1 MIETRKT
8 EQRRL
13 HPRLASGR
21 DKTTEN
27 MKKYIYLTAFLL
39 IGIFTGN
46 QLFNHVDAWLGIG
59 IIAAFTAIF
68 IYKLVKFLKNENID

>member
-1 MIETRKT
+1 
-8 EQRRL
+8 
-13 HPRLASGR
+13 
-21 DKTTEN
+21 